1 MEIKLNNKNYRI
13 QNISSKKCFE
23 ILSKEKVAYLIDVRT
38 HAEWQ
43 FVGVPDLSAIKKEV
57 IFVSWQIHPEMNENK
72 NFEKQ
77 ILDMGIKKNN

>member
-13 QNISSKKCFE
+13 QNISSKKYFE

-43 FVGVPDLSAIKKEV
+43 FVGVPDLSPIKKEV
-57 IFVSWQIHPEMNENK
+57 IFVSWQIHPEMNEHE
-72 NFEKQ
+72 NFYAG
-77 ILDMGIKKNN
+77 L